1 MSNISSLKIERHV
14 LGGLI
19 KYPAVFFD
27 VDRFISSSDFV
38 SKEHYVIYSTIK
50 DILSSGK
57 KLDKTL
63 LAHQIKNLGVSF
75 KSEVDIFNYI
85 EDISFTQ
92 INRNAVIEACK
103 ELCKIRIRREIDE
116 TGDKLK
122 SFAKTNGDKDTDSI
136 ISQADQIY
144 NEKIQTYSRVNE
156 PEELLEG
163 IEDLIE
169 ERGNEHKD

>member
-1 MSNISSLKIERHV
+1 MSSISSLKIERHV
-14 LGGLI
+14 LGGLL
-19 KYPAVFFD
+19 KFPEVFFD
-27 VDRFISSSDFV
+27 VDRFVDSSDFV

-92 INRNAVIEACK
+92 INKNAD
-103 ELCKIRIRREIDE
+103 R
-116 TGDKLK
+116 
-122 SFAKTNGDKDTDSI
+122 
-136 ISQADQIY
+136 
-144 NEKIQTYSRVNE
+144 
-156 PEELLEG
+156 
-163 IEDLIE
+163 
-169 ERGNEHKD
+169 

>member
-1 MSNISSLKIERHV
+1 M
-14 LGGLI
+14 
-19 KYPAVFFD
+19 
-27 VDRFISSSDFV
+27 DRFVDASDFV

-63 LAHQIKNLGVSF
+63 LSHQIKNLGVSF

-92 INRNAVIEACK
+92 INKPAVIDACK
-103 ELCKIRIRREIDE
+103 ELCKIRIRRDIEE
-116 TGDKLK
+116 TGGKLQT
-122 SFAKTNGDKDTDSI
+122 FAKNNGNKNAEEI
-136 ISQADQIY
+136 ICEADQIY
-144 NEKIQTYSRVNE
+144 NEKIKNYSRDNE
-156 PEELLEG
+156 PENLFEG

-169 ERGNEHKD
+169 ERGNDPKEEMGLKLSLIHI

>member
-19 KYPAVFFD
+19 KYPDVFFD
-27 VDRFISSSDFV
+27 IDRFVTTSDFV
-38 SKEHYVIYSTIK
+38 SKEHYIIYSTIK

-75 KSEVDIFNYI
+75 KSEADIFNYI

-92 INRNAVIEACK
+92 IKRPAVLEACQ
-103 ELCKIRIRREIDE
+103 ELCKIRIRRDIDE
-116 TGDKLK
+116 TADKLK
-122 SFAKTNGDKDTDSI
+122 GFVRTNGHRDADTI
-136 ISQADQIY
+136 ISEADQIY
-144 NEKIQTYSRVNE
+144 NEKIM
-156 PEELLEG
+156 
-163 IEDLIE
+163 
-169 ERGNEHKD
+169 

>member
-1 MSNISSLKIERHV
+1 MSSISSLKTERHV
-14 LGGLI
+14 LGGLL
-19 KYPAVFFD
+19 KFPEVFFD
-27 VDRFISSSDFV
+27 VDRFVGSSDFV

-92 INRNAVIEACK
+92 IKKAAVIDACK
-103 ELCKIRIRREIDE
+103 ELCKIKIRREIE
-116 TGDKLK
+116 GTGEKLK
-122 SFAKTNGDKDTDSI
+122 NFAKANGHKDADSI
-136 ISQADQIY
+136 IHEADQIY
-144 NEKIQTYSRVNE
+144 NEKIQD
-156 PEELLEG
+156 ELLIQIKESLE
-163 IEDLIE
+163 I
-169 ERGNEHKD
+169 

>member
-103 ELCKIRIRREIDE
+103 ELCKIRIRRIILHQLLHHISKPTCPIE
-116 TGDKLK
+116 
-122 SFAKTNGDKDTDSI
+122 FTNTFLFFRCKNRI
-136 ISQADQIY
+136 
-144 NEKIQTYSRVNE
+144 K
-156 PEELLEG
+156 
-163 IEDLIE
+163 
-169 ERGNEHKD
+169 KK